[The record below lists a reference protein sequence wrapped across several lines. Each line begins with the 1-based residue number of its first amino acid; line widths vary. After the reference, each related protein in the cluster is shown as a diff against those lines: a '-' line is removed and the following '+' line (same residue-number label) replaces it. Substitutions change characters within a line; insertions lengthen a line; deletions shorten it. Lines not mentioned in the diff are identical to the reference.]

1 MENLTTAQI
10 EMELKRR
17 KNEVKKLPKKSGKE
31 VRKFDEFVNYIDDE
45 GSEYEKDVKTLLEK
59 DWKKLEDFA
68 KKNNMCPA
76 LLNMGIDYMSYFEET
91 LDEIRSNL
99 MNKEDDDYNN
109 DIFDEETRIKD
120 FEKKI
125 KNKVNMVMGCKTLG
139 MLYDKIKINFVKKN
153 NYKMW

>member
-45 GSEYEKDVKTLLEK
+45 GSEYSFYESDVKTLLEK

-68 KKNNMCPA
+68 KKNNICPA
-76 LLNMGIDYMSYFEET
+76 MLNMGNTYMDFFEET
-91 LDEIRSNL
+91 LDEIRDVV
-99 MNKEDDDYNN
+99 MNKSIFDEDYNK
-109 DIFDEETRIKD
+109 DIFDEETRIKN
-120 FEKKI
+120 FEIKMEKKRD
-125 KNKVNMVMGCKTLG
+125 KDFT
-139 MLYDKIKINFVKKN
+139 MLYDKVKINFVKKN
-153 NYKMW
+153 KYIMW

>member
-45 GSEYEKDVKTLLEK
+45 GSEYKKDVKTLLEK

-99 MNKEDDDYNN
+99 MNKEEDDYNN
-109 DIFDEETRIKD
+109 DIFDEETRRKD

-125 KNKVNMVMGCKTLG
+125 KKRGEKGGEMDFN
-139 MLYDKIKINFVKKN
+139 MLYDKVKINFVKKN
-153 NYKMW
+153 KYIMW

>member
-10 EMELKRR
+10 ELELKRR

-68 KKNNMCPA
+68 KKNNICPA
-76 LLNMGIDYMSYFEET
+76 MLNMGNTYMDFFEET

-99 MNKEDDDYNN
+99 MNKDDDDYNN
-109 DIFDEETRIKD
+109 NIFDEETRIKD

-125 KNKVNMVMGCKTLG
+125 KKRGDKDFT
-139 MLYDKIKINFVKKN
+139 MLYDKVKINFVKTNK
-153 NYKMW
+153 YIMW

>member
-68 KKNNMCPA
+68 KKNNICPA
-76 LLNMGIDYMSYFEET
+76 MLNMGNTYMDFFEET
-91 LDEIRSNL
+91 LDEIRDVV
-99 MNKEDDDYNN
+99 MNKSIFDEDYNK
-109 DIFDEETRIKD
+109 DIFDEETRIKN
-120 FEKKI
+120 FEIKMEKKRD
-125 KNKVNMVMGCKTLG
+125 KDFT
-139 MLYDKIKINFVKKN
+139 MLYDKVKINFVKKN
-153 NYKMW
+153 KYIMW

>member
-10 EMELKRR
+10 ELELKRR

-68 KKNNMCPA
+68 KKNNICPA
-76 LLNMGIDYMSYFEET
+76 MLNMGNTYMDFFEET

-99 MNKEDDDYNN
+99 MNKDDDDYNN
-109 DIFDEETRIKD
+109 NIFDEETRIKD

-125 KNKVNMVMGCKTLG
+125 KKRGEKGGEMDFN
-139 MLYDKIKINFVKKN
+139 MLYDKVKINFVKTNK
-153 NYKMW
+153 YIMW